1 MIQWLSDWLKEIIL
15 VILLATFVDLLLP
28 NSSMQRYV
36 KVVISLFILMT
47 LLSPILTIFQS
58 NIDLDQAVSGM
69 RQNEIKS
76 AKLKSIQEINR
87 EAEIL
92 SASNVEQTTR
102 MVEVQIAEMMQSGLE
117 KIMDDPLY
125 QIQQVDVQ
133 TKFSEKLNSP
143 EITVVQVLLR
153 SNIEES
159 AKTEDKGQTETYT
172 MEPIEPVLIELEW
185 EQTSEKEVNS
195 NHGQEADQL
204 KKEQLEMRITEVLKR
219 DWELYS
225 SQITVD
231 WR

>member
-1 MIQWLSDWLKEIIL
+1 
-15 VILLATFVDLLLP
+15 
-28 NSSMQRYV
+28 
-36 KVVISLFILMT
+36 
-47 LLSPILTIFQS
+47 
-58 NIDLDQAVSGM
+58 
-69 RQNEIKS
+69 
-76 AKLKSIQEINR
+76 
-87 EAEIL
+87 
-92 SASNVEQTTR
+92 
-102 MVEVQIAEMMQSGLE
+102 
-117 KIMDDPLY
+117 
-125 QIQQVDVQ
+125 
-133 TKFSEKLNSP
+133 
-143 EITVVQVLLR
+143 VLLR